1 MSSLPTFNKM
11 TQNHKLT
18 VLKFIP
24 SRAGSCKALIFVLVY
39 TYFLT
44 VVLTTTAPSLSDD
57 VGGMPF
63 DIDEGF
69 VQSGRQKATKDN
81 DKSSRDSELPL
92 HPGFGDSKT
101 FYNIILLM
109 NNFWLKKE
117 KKKIQNS

>member
-1 MSSLPTFNKM
+1 M
-11 TQNHKLT
+11 
-18 VLKFIP
+18 P
-24 SRAGSCKALIFVLVY
+24 SRAGSCKALVFVLVY

-44 VVLTTTAPSLSDD
+44 GVLTTTAPSLSDD

-69 VQSGRQKATKDN
+69 VQSGRQKATKDT

-109 NNFWLKKE
+109 MFEQFLT
-117 KKKIQNS
+117 KKKGKNDSEYSQNSI